1 MKIEK
6 ILWPTDG
13 SQESEESLRLA
24 LYLARVFGSDVAC
37 LHVCQVP
44 KPLIDISPGYEDV
57 IADIV
62 KSDEEKFGKEFE
74 HLRETNPGL
83 RFSPSIVR
91 GDVAEWIMETSKSG
105 NADIVVM
112 GKRGLGLIGSMLLG
126 SNTLKVLRDSSVPV
140 LSVKSAKDKKEYD
153 IKKILVPFDTGD
165 TADSALHYALWLAGK
180 TGASVTVLYV
190 LWIDVNICE
199 ISRELVTELKQ
210 RAGKVLGDRV
220 DRIRSE
226 YQEISGEAPTEKIET
241 RIESGVSP
249 ALKVTGYARDNG
261 FDLIVLNTHGRK
273 GFDKLL
279 LGSEAEK
286 IIREATCPV
295 LAMKP

>member
-1 MKIEK
+1 MKIKK

-13 SQESEESLRLA
+13 SRESEESLRFS
-24 LYLARVFGSDVAC
+24 LYLARLFGSDIAC

-44 KPLIDISPGYEDV
+44 APFIDFYSGYEEV

-62 KSDEEKFGKEFE
+62 KHDEERFGKEFE
-74 HLRETNPGL
+74 RLGKEHPELKL
-83 RFSPSIVR
+83 SSSIVR
-91 GDVAEWIMETSKSG
+91 GSVAEWIMETSKSED
-105 NADIVVM
+105 ADLIVM

-126 SNTLKVLRDSSVPV
+126 SNTLKALRDSSVPV
-140 LSVKSAKDKKEYD
+140 LSVKSDRDKKEYD
-153 IKKILVPFDTGD
+153 IKKILVPLDTGD

-199 ISRELVTELKQ
+199 ITPELVTELKQ

-220 DRIRSE
+220 DKIKSE
-226 YQEISGEAPTEKIET
+226 YPEIYGEAPTENIET

-249 ALKVTGYARDNG
+249 ALKVTAYARDNG
-261 FDLIVLNTHGRK
+261 IDLIVLNTHGRK
-273 GFDKLL
+273 GFDRIV

-286 IIREATCPV
+286 IIREAPCPV